1 MAENPDIQTCANPAC
16 NAPFT
21 RLGEGKLFVFP
32 IDDPEPWGLPTNIK
46 QKAVW
51 LCSGCEPAF
60 YVRLDRTRHRV
71 HIAHKPTHHHRVA

>member
-1 MAENPDIQTCANPAC
+1 MPDNPDIQTCANPSC

-32 IDDPEPWGLPTNIK
+32 IDDSEHWGLPTNIK

-51 LCSGCEPAF
+51 LCAACEPVF
-60 YVRLDRTRHRV
+60 YVRLDRARHLV
-71 HIAHKPTHHHRVA
+71 HVAHKPAQHRRLA